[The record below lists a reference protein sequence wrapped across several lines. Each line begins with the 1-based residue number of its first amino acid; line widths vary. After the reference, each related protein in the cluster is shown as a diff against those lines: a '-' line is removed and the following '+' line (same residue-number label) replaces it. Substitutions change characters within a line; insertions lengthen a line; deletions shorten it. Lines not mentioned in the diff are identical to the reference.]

1 MHWAS
6 QEGPCLSLS
15 LCLSKSLQPPPPHH
29 ACRASCCKFSI
40 LSSRRGLSS
49 CIGLNLPL
57 PQNWSIQMP
66 NPNPVA
72 FYQFDTT
79 TCVTCT
85 HSKNGFHEIWARRRS
100 LSQAWLMWQGI
111 CSLRPSAELDRWLRG
126 RVGRKQG
133 AEEERSRRSLV
144 CRSIWP
150 PQPEPAFS
158 FRAHKSSGGLLKRS
172 FCTER
177 EVRGKRMP
185 LLVLRTTSNLLWE
198 DKGKAVQLWKQEPRR
213 RNSVFPDVPLLLERT
228 QLYIKSRCFL
238 ALWAI
243 SQRHPEAALS
253 TARHIWPPRPPV
265 PSPPPLFSFHSFFFF
280 SNCIH
285 MWSVSTSHCQA
296 YSLQFSSRFCFSPLS
311 SALWYAGRFKST
323 LSRVPVWVL
332 LRIKC
337 SRHSVRVENMTLS
350 HQIVNVQ
357 GD

>member
-6 QEGPCLSLS
+6 QEDPCLSLS

-185 LLVLRTTSNLLWE
+185 LLVLRTTSILLWE

-213 RNSVFPDVPLLLERT
+213 RNSVFPDVLLLLERT
-228 QLYIKSRCFL
+228 QLCIKSRCFL
-238 ALWAI
+238 ALWTI

-265 PSPPPLFSFHSFFFF
+265 PSPPPLFFPLFFF
-280 SNCIH
+280 
-285 MWSVSTSHCQA
+285 
-296 YSLQFSSRFCFSPLS
+296 
-311 SALWYAGRFKST
+311 
-323 LSRVPVWVL
+323 L
-332 LRIKC
+332 L
-337 SRHSVRVENMTLS
+337 
-350 HQIVNVQ
+350 
-357 GD
+357 

>member
-15 LCLSKSLQPPPPHH
+15 LCLSKSVQPPPPHH

-57 PQNWSIQMP
+57 TLTLWHFISLTRLPASPVPIQ
-66 NPNPVA
+66 
-72 FYQFDTT
+72 
-79 TCVTCT
+79 
-85 HSKNGFHEIWARRRS
+85 KNGFHEIWARRRS

-144 CRSIWP
+144 CRSIRP

-185 LLVLRTTSNLLWE
+185 LLVLRTTSILLWE

-213 RNSVFPDVPLLLERT
+213 RNSVFPDVLLLLERT
-228 QLYIKSRCFL
+228 QLCIKSRCFL

-296 YSLQFSSRFCFSPLS
+296 YSLQSSSRFCFSPLS

-323 LSRVPVWVL
+323 LSRIPVWVL

-337 SRHSVRVENMTLS
+337 SRHSVGWKIWLWVD
-350 HQIVNVQ
+350 VQ

>member
-177 EVRGKRMP
+177 GKRMP
-185 LLVLRTTSNLLWE
+185 LLVLRTTSILLWE

-228 QLYIKSRCFL
+228 LNDLTTPPRGCSQHCQTHLAATSPRAISSPSFL
-238 ALWAI
+238 STLFFSSLIASTCGVFPPVTAKPTVCSSPGASAFPLWAQHFGTLEDLKALWAE
-243 SQRHPEAALS
+243 SQFEFCWESNAAATVS
-253 TARHIWPPRPPV
+253 GWKIW
-265 PSPPPLFSFHSFFFF
+265 
-280 SNCIH
+280 
-285 MWSVSTSHCQA
+285 
-296 YSLQFSSRFCFSPLS
+296 
-311 SALWYAGRFKST
+311 LW
-323 LSRVPVWVL
+323 VD
-332 LRIKC
+332 
-337 SRHSVRVENMTLS
+337 
-350 HQIVNVQ
+350 VQ